1 MVWGNLREGLR
12 GQADTPLTGWP
23 SPKAA
28 GRYSITVSSEALTA
42 CLEASAV
49 ASIELPSEYRD
60 RCRAVLRAIVDE
72 CVARLGAGDYLDNS
86 NVLRAASALV
96 HGVCVLGADAGVPD
110 QAIGLLVDQ
119 FDDRSRWK
127 RDRDRASDYL
137 AVSAWRDVGR
147 IVRLRPSPLTSTDPY
162 LRLTSVLKGVAEE
175 RARLAT
181 SQTLLDLDSRGFG
194 GSVFDNCL
202 ALSIL
207 VGGLYSVAG
216 EHKSRVMLAVE
227 RLVDSIWKDIGE
239 SELVPLEVN
248 LGDYSVSQQHLAM
261 TALMTTS
268 RAPQLPA
275 ETRQQARHATLLV
288 SRAWRVPTADESSSA
303 YKVAHQLKAFVGL
316 SVTANDLVELHSEL
330 RASELKVQEL
340 EDELAAQRDRW
351 MSISGDDL
359 GRLTML
365 GVPPFY
371 GYFSGGAALVV
382 LLMAFGA
389 WLGVG
394 VASVLLSETGVRVSA
409 LTGVYVLRYL
419 FFGLL
424 TMVGVQFVHRHLVP
438 GGTGV
443 RLDQL
448 LSYGWQ
454 NLVAWFLASL
464 VLGAAATALRLEAPI
479 LEGIAG
485 VLLR

>member
-1 MVWGNLREGLR
+1 
-12 GQADTPLTGWP
+12 
-23 SPKAA
+23 
-28 GRYSITVSSEALTA
+28 
-42 CLEASAV
+42 
-49 ASIELPSEYRD
+49 
-60 RCRAVLRAIVDE
+60 
-72 CVARLGAGDYLDNS
+72 
-86 NVLRAASALV
+86 
-96 HGVCVLGADAGVPD
+96 
-110 QAIGLLVDQ
+110 
-119 FDDRSRWK
+119 
-127 RDRDRASDYL
+127 
-137 AVSAWRDVGR
+137 
-147 IVRLRPSPLTSTDPY
+147 
-162 LRLTSVLKGVAEE
+162 
-175 RARLAT
+175 
-181 SQTLLDLDSRGFG
+181 
-194 GSVFDNCL
+194 
-202 ALSIL
+202 
-207 VGGLYSVAG
+207 
-216 EHKSRVMLAVE
+216 
-227 RLVDSIWKDIGE
+227 
-239 SELVPLEVN
+239 
-248 LGDYSVSQQHLAM
+248 
-261 TALMTTS
+261 
-268 RAPQLPA
+268 
-275 ETRQQARHATLLV
+275 
-288 SRAWRVPTADESSSA
+288 
-303 YKVAHQLKAFVGL
+303 
-316 SVTANDLVELHSEL
+316 
-330 RASELKVQEL
+330 
-340 EDELAAQRDRW
+340 
-351 MSISGDDL
+351 
-359 GRLTML
+359 ML